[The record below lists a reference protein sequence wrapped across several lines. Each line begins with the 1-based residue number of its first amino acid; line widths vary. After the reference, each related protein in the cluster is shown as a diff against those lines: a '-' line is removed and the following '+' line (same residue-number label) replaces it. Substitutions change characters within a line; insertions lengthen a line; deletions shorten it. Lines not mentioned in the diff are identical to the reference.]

1 MAVVDYQDFELEI
14 SSNTTGGSSQ
24 EYFGKVIRSP
34 AGEAPRCPVKFWF
47 SEPGVL
53 AKLRTDLESAV
64 LEIDEQNGLG
74 LSSPAEMILRNFG
87 REIFRSIF
95 VNNSSINEIYWR
107 SKGISRDL
115 RIKLRI
121 ESQELAGLP
130 WEYLYEERE
139 MPGYVSLRHPVVR
152 YLETMGPAGRMGVKG
167 PLRILGMISDPATD
181 VWPKLDVVKERDRI
195 DKGIDSLQR
204 EGRVDFQW
212 VSGGTGKDLMNKL
225 LEGEWHVFHFIG
237 HGGVEAPISGEDG
250 TAVSFDESGF
260 IVMVDESGKPV
271 KKFASDLATMLLGAR
286 RSLRLVVLNCCES
299 AKINVG
305 ERFGNPAIGLM
316 RSGWLPAVVAMQ
328 FPITDGAAIRM
339 SEGFYKALA
348 NNQPVDGAVTVARQF
363 IQEQSRV
370 EWGIPVLYMRSVD
383 GKIFDVDN
391 PVSARP
397 GAGSNG
403 PGKVSGED
411 LNQRRQDF
419 LLTVSED
426 QNSTDELEQLT
437 LRGQELLQHFKG
449 DQELSVHLAKI
460 YFDLGGIQQRHNQTS
475 TAAASFAYALKLDPA
490 KPKYYLRRANFNAR
504 QGLFENALTDIAE
517 AIRLRPDNAEFYW
530 AKGIICCMASG
541 SENTR
546 GFIEEAINS
555 HSIAIAKNPQ
565 EPKYLMSRAHAY
577 AQLKRKAEAV
587 NDIDKAMALAPDNA
601 HFIAERAKIAN
612 QMA

>member
-14 SSNTTGGSSQ
+14 SSHTTGGSQ

-64 LEIDEQNGLG
+64 LEIDEKNHLG
-74 LSSPAEMILRNFG
+74 LSSRAEMVLRNFG

-95 VNNSSINEIYWR
+95 VNTSSINEIYVR
-107 SKGISRDL
+107 SKGVSRDL

-130 WEYLYEERE
+130 WEYLYEEKE
-139 MPGYVSLRHPVVR
+139 IPGYVSLRLPVVR
-152 YLETMGPAGRMGVKG
+152 YLETMGSAGRMGVKG

-181 VWPKLDVVKERDRI
+181 VWPKLNVVRERDRI
-195 DKGIDSLQR
+195 NKGIDSLER

-212 VSGGTGKDLMNKL
+212 VAGGTGKDLMNKL
-225 LEGEWHVFHFIG
+225 LEEEWHVFHFIG
-237 HGGVEAPISGEDG
+237 HGGVEAAVSDG
-250 TAVSFDESGF
+250 DAATASFDESGF
-260 IVMVDESGKPV
+260 IVMVDENGEPV

-286 RSLRLVVLNCCES
+286 NSLRLVVLNCCES

-363 IQEQSRV
+363 IQDQSKV
-370 EWGIPVLYMRSVD
+370 EWGIPVLYMRSID

-391 PVSARP
+391 PFSARAGAN
-397 GAGSNG
+397 GAG
-403 PGKVSGED
+403 KLSGED

-419 LLTVSED
+419 LLAMSQA
-426 QNSTDELEQLT
+426 QNSAEELEQLT
-437 LRGQELLQHFKG
+437 FRGQKLLQHFKG
-449 DQELSVHLAKI
+449 DQELAAHLAKI
-460 YFDLGGIQQRHNQTS
+460 YFDLGLMQQRQKQIPKAS
-475 TAAASFAYALKLDPA
+475 ASFNYAVKLDPT
-490 KPKYYLRRANFNAR
+490 KPEYYVRRANFNAML
-504 QGLFENALTDIAE
+504 GLFENALTDITE
-517 AIRLRPDNAEFYW
+517 AIKLRPDNAELYW
-530 AKGIICCMASG
+530 VKGIICSMASG

-546 GFIEEAINS
+546 GFVEEAINS
-555 HSIAIAKNPQ
+555 YSIAISKNPQ
-565 EPKYLMSRAHAY
+565 EPKYLISRANAY
-577 AQLKRKAEAV
+577 AQLKRKAEAT
-587 NDIDKAMALAPDNA
+587 NDIDKAITLAPDNA
-601 HFIAERAKIAN
+601 DFMAQKARIAN

>member
-1 MAVVDYQDFELEI
+1 MAVLDYQDFELEI
-14 SSNTTGGSSQ
+14 SSNTTSGSSQ
-24 EYFGKVIRSP
+24 EYFGKVIKSP
-34 AGEAPRCPVKFWF
+34 AGEAPRCPLKFWF

-64 LEIDEQNGLG
+64 LEIDQKNHLG

-95 VNNSSINEIYWR
+95 VNNSPINEIYAR
-107 SKGISRDL
+107 SKGAARDL

-130 WEYLYEERE
+130 WEYLYEEKE

-152 YLETMGPAGRMGVKG
+152 YLDAMGAAGRMGVKG

-181 VWPKLDVVKERDRI
+181 VWPKLDVVRERDRI
-195 DKGIDSLQR
+195 NKGIDTLQR

-225 LEGEWHVFHFIG
+225 MEEEWHVFHFIG
-237 HGGVEAPISGEDG
+237 HGGVEAPISKEDG
-250 TAVSFDESGF
+250 TAASFDESGF

-271 KKFASDLATMLLGAR
+271 KKFASDLAVMLLGAR
-286 RSLRLVVLNCCES
+286 TSLRLVVLNCCES

-328 FPITDGAAIRM
+328 FPISDGAAIRM

-370 EWGIPVLYMRSVD
+370 EWGIPVLYMRSAD

-397 GAGSNG
+397 GEGSNG
-403 PGKVSGED
+403 SGRLSGED
-411 LNQRRQDF
+411 LK
-419 LLTVSED
+419 
-426 QNSTDELEQLT
+426 STT
-437 LRGQELLQHFKG
+437 SRF
-449 DQELSVHLAKI
+449 SARCV
-460 YFDLGGIQQRHNQTS
+460 GGS
-475 TAAASFAYALKLDPA
+475 
-490 KPKYYLRRANFNAR
+490 
-504 QGLFENALTDIAE
+504 
-517 AIRLRPDNAEFYW
+517 
-530 AKGIICCMASG
+530 
-541 SENTR
+541 
-546 GFIEEAINS
+546 
-555 HSIAIAKNPQ
+555 
-565 EPKYLMSRAHAY
+565 
-577 AQLKRKAEAV
+577 
-587 NDIDKAMALAPDNA
+587 
-601 HFIAERAKIAN
+601 
-612 QMA
+612 